1 VRAQITII
9 TPHQAYITNLFH
21 PPSLCSSLPNT
32 HPPHKTGGGMPLT
45 TNRTKWPTTGG
56 ALSFQPGWQTGHK
69 TALIYINMGLETVPR
84 NYSMIML
91 PVFQIILPSNEQD
104 QGASVCLP
112 QVPLPVGVSVRAGDN
127 ATIQLVESAQHG
139 AGLYNVSFPLGL
151 CFVFGYGGGVV
162 GKKAWFMCVLCVCF
176 VREDIWDAM
185 RLNRY

>member
-1 VRAQITII
+1 
-9 TPHQAYITNLFH
+9 
-21 PPSLCSSLPNT
+21 
-32 HPPHKTGGGMPLT
+32 MPLT

-69 TALIYINMGLETVPR
+69 TALIYINMGLGTVPR

-112 QVPLPVGVSVRAGDN
+112 QVPLPVGLSVRAGDN

-139 AGLYNVSFPLGL
+139 AGLYNVSFPCIPEMVWRGRRLGL
-151 CFVFGYGGGVV
+151 CVC
-162 GKKAWFMCVLCVCF
+162 ACV
-176 VREDIWDAM
+176 RMNAM
-185 RLNRY
+185 RCNAMRCHAMPRAMYTSKTNQQPVCLGI